1 MRSIK
6 PSIML
11 PTSPRTSVEAYN
23 GRNWPHQ
30 GLSLTNPP
38 ILPKCSLSAEV
49 YVSCTCPIIAI
60 KAKHFYRKIHSCR
73 SLTHGRTEV
82 VSGFSVFG

>member
-11 PTSPRTSVEAYN
+11 PTSPRTGVKAYN

-49 YVSCTCPIIAI
+49 YDSYARPIIAI
-60 KAKHFYRKIHSCR
+60 KAKHFYQKMHSCR
-73 SLTHGRTEV
+73 ALAPGRSEV